1 MGVSPELSRSST
13 LDPCLMHRL
22 TTHDIQL
29 RIPPM
34 LMLPTLAATRS
45 GVCFEWFVQRTLDPA
60 SRKKR
65 TMSYL
70 LHATA

>member
-22 TTHDIQL
+22 TTHDTSSGST
-29 RIPPM
+29 M